1 MKSIFEKYFRKI
13 LDEDNVAA
21 SGGVFGT
28 WAGDQ
33 FSADTYAPGDS
44 RIPKSLF
51 SVQRRLNSS
60 KKRRRKKRRN
70 KKK

>member
-1 MKSIFEKYFRKI
+1 MSSIFEKYFRKL

-21 SGGVFGT
+21 SGGVFGSWT
-28 WAGDQ
+28 GDQ

-60 KKRRRKKRRN
+60 KKRRKKRR
-70 KKK
+70 KKKK